1 RRGDAGAR
9 GGQICD
15 KPSEAVSHCGDF
27 PVASG
32 RRLERLD
39 RRPDVADSQL
49 QIELAP
55 QLARLLD
62 ALRRVVKLEIWL
74 DPPEQVGRKRDVSI
88 AGVLLDHVADMR
100 IHAEDFLN
108 DHYAGSSAAPGRRQ
122 IAIELST
129 ICSGDRN
136 HLAITHREN
145 S

>member
-1 RRGDAGAR
+1 
-9 GGQICD
+9 
-15 KPSEAVSHCGDF
+15 
-27 PVASG
+27 
-32 RRLERLD
+32 
-39 RRPDVADSQL
+39 DSQL

-62 ALRRVVKLEIWL
+62 ALRRVVKLQIWL

-145 S
+145 SLLLAASVTEVRLGLNDQTSKNCQRWLD